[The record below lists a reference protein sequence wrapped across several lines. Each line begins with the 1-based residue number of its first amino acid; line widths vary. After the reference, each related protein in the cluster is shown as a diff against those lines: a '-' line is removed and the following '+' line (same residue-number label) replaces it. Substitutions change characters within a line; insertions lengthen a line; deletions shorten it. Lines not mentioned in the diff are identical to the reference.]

1 MTFAHRY
8 LMAAVA
14 VCALSEADAQDRRG
28 LTGALE
34 GAPAA
39 FIPPPLHPGNATLQ
53 PREIGPGVFVLVAST
68 PGVDN
73 SGFVVGTRG
82 VLVIDAGINSTM
94 AAQTIAAVKAVTALP
109 ILFLVNTNYH
119 GDHTFGN
126 ATFPAST
133 EIVAHEETERSM
145 RDFEGEKTFL
155 RAMVRGDTSVFAGVV
170 PRLPSK
176 TIRDKIVID
185 LGGRTVEVHH
195 FGAGNTK
202 GDAVVYE
209 PATRTAWVGNL
220 VVGPVPFMLEA
231 GARAYRAT
239 IDRFRSTLNV
249 DLIVSAH
256 IFIGPAT
263 ILGQMSTYL
272 SVVADSVDAAR
283 ARGESAESLIAR
295 FPLPR
300 AVLGAGTPENLTRV
314 FNGLHQLALW
324 HSYRAANGQ

>member
-1 MTFAHRY
+1 
-8 LMAAVA
+8 MAAVA
-14 VCALSEADAQDRRG
+14 VCALSEAGAQDRRG

-53 PREIGPGVFVLVAST
+53 PRAIGPGVFVLVASI

-82 VLVIDAGINSTM
+82 VLVIDAGINRTM
-94 AAQTIAAVKAVTALP
+94 AAQIIAAVQTVTSLP
-109 ILFLVNTNYH
+109 ILYLVNTNYH

-126 ATFPAST
+126 AAFPAST

-145 RDFEGEKTFL
+145 RDFSGEKVFL
-155 RAMVRGDTSVFAGVV
+155 RPMVRGDTTVFTGVT
-170 PRLPSK
+170 PRPP
-176 TIRDKIVID
+176 TRTFRDKIVLD
-185 LGGRTVEVHH
+185 LGGRAVEVHY

-209 PATRTAWVGNL
+209 PVTRTAWVGNL

-231 GARAYRAT
+231 DARTYRAT
-239 IDRFRSTLNV
+239 IDRFRRTLDVN
-249 DLIVSAH
+249 LIVSAH

-263 ILGQMSTYL
+263 ILGQMSGYL
-272 SVVADSVDAAR
+272 GAVADSVDAAR

-300 AVLGAGTPENLTRV
+300 AVLAAGTPENLTRV
-314 FNGLHQLALW
+314 FNGLHQLAVW
-324 HSYRAANGQ
+324 HSHRAAGGQ